1 MTNPVLLLSVERMS
15 FSSDVLPL
23 ILSLLAV
30 LAVLYLCYLFSR
42 FLARRVGKAVSS
54 NNIKIL
60 ERVALSQDK
69 GLVIAEICGG
79 AYLIGFSNNSVAILK
94 ELDASHLRR
103 PAAGV
108 KQSFTDLLNMA
119 LKGRMDWKGND
130 GDGHDGRS

>member
-1 MTNPVLLLSVERMS
+1 MTNPVLLLSAERMS

-60 ERVALSQDK
+60 ECVALSQDK